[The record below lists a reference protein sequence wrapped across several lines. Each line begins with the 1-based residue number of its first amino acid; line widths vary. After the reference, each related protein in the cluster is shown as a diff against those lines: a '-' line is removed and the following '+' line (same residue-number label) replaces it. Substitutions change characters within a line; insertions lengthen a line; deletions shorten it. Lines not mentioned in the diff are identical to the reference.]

1 MPCYVI
7 RRIQVTHCKR
17 GPDRCEQ
24 CRQMNAERIC
34 LLDVCPPHPGEVQR
48 RVTQVTVAGRPA
60 WREYDVVRS
69 FEDEAEA
76 RQYAASEGI
85 EDVEL

>member
-7 RRIQVTHCKR
+7 RRIRFAHCKR
-17 GPDRCEQ
+17 GPSRCEQ
-24 CRQMNAERIC
+24 CRQMNVEQIC
-34 LLDVCPPHPGEVQR
+34 LLDICPPHPGEFQR
-48 RVTQVTVAGRPA
+48 RVMHVMARGEPV

-69 FEDEAEA
+69 FASEAEA
-76 RQYAASEGI
+76 RQYAAAEGI